1 MARMEFSTDRA
12 PASRM
17 DFYRFDR
24 RSNSCSG
31 STGKSASISSHLSL
45 CRHAKV
51 SARKF
56 EILKVHQHSCRV
68 QDLRAKNNSLS
79 LFRKICFPSPVPRRC
94 EGRIAIVTNVVRDAV
109 DGDGPI
115 DDRHDL
121 RTAKLRGP
129 VAPTLA
135 TKLATML
142 THRGLRRWQT
152 SIGSPRRA
160 PISRKPLRR
169 EGRCDHRLYLWF
181 SRSRKFLLRG
191 SPGAC
196 GHPAFPAPSPSF
208 RGQTIWKTRARRAAR
223 SRMRISRALHEN
235 DGALPLTN

>member
-1 MARMEFSTDRA
+1 MSLFPSFTAFLSTRRA
-12 PASRM
+12 NPLRSRHTS
-17 DFYRFDR
+17 RLA
-24 RSNSCSG
+24 G
-31 STGKSASISSHLSL
+31 TQKT
-45 CRHAKV
+45 

-56 EILKVHQHSCRV
+56 EIHKTHQGGYRL
-68 QDLRAKNNSLS
+68 QDLRAKII
-79 LFRKICFPSPVPRRC
+79 LFRLFVNRDFLHPVPRRC
-94 EGRIAIVTNVVRDAV
+94 EGRIAIVTNVVRNAM

-115 DDRHDL
+115 DGRHHL

-160 PISRKPLRR
+160 PISRKPSRR
-169 EGRCDHRLYLWF
+169 EGRCDYRLYLWF

-208 RGQTIWKTRARRAAR
+208 RGQTISKTRARRAGR
-223 SRMRISRALHEN
+223 EGGPVSSRNS
-235 DGALPLTN
+235 